1 MMFDNR
7 YLSAEKLV
15 TYFDSLSASLGKKE
29 IGRSVQN
36 RPIHALQLGT
46 GPTHVLMWSQMHGN
60 EATTTRALIDLFDY
74 LQHEGRFLL
83 EALTLYIIPQLNPD
97 GATAYTRHNANGID
111 LNRDALT
118 LSQPESQLFR
128 RVFEAFGPQWCF
140 NLHDQRSIYAAGP
153 NGNPAT
159 LSFLAPSADERRT
172 VTPARK
178 RAMEVIGSI
187 FGVLKDDLPQGIA
200 RYDDAF
206 NLNCVGDY
214 CTAQSVPTILFEAG
228 HYPKDYDRKTTRKFV
243 FSALCAALHA
253 IAKPET
259 RPSYETY
266 LKIPENQTEFVD
278 VLIESVDLNVDGVW
292 HYNQQLAIQYDEKL
306 ADGRIQFLPS
316 LQAFGTDLSARGH
329 QNFKLLQPESC
340 FLSEKE
346 DFKNENHRNLQILLQ
361 KLNE

>member
-15 TYFDSLSASLGKKE
+15 AYLDELSTPFNKTE

-36 RPIHALQLGT
+36 RPINALQLGA
-46 GPTHVLMWSQMHGN
+46 GPIRVLMWSQMHGN

-74 LQHEGRFLL
+74 LQHKGAFLL
-83 EALTLYIIPQLNPD
+83 DALTLYIIPQLNPD

-111 LNRDALT
+111 LNRDALI

-128 RVFEAFGPQWCF
+128 RIFEAFNPQWCF

-159 LSFLAPSADERRT
+159 LSFLAPSADEGRT
-172 VTPARK
+172 LTPARK
-178 RAMEVIGSI
+178 LAMEVIGSI
-187 FGVLKDDLPQGIA
+187 FGALKDDLPQGIA

-214 CTAQSVPTILFEAG
+214 CTAQSVPTLLFEAG
-228 HYPKDYDRKTTRKFV
+228 HYPEDYGRETTRKFV

-278 VLIESVDLNVDGVW
+278 VLIESVDLNIDGIW
-292 HYNQQLAIQYDEKL
+292 YYNQQLAIQYEEKL
-306 ADGRIQFLPS
+306 AEGHIQFLPS
-316 LQAFGTDLSARGH
+316 LHAFGTNLSARGH
-329 QNFKLLQPESC
+329 LNFKFLKPESC

-346 DFKNENHRNLQILLQ
+346 DVKNENHRNLQILLQ
-361 KLNE
+361 KLNK